1 MIGWLNLLSISCLI
15 LRKQST
21 KTMNLMQNLQRLYA
35 GLKNNV
41 SIEIKTPEESLGIDS
56 DTYNKIVDAHKLG
69 ELESLLDEWF
79 DGEATITQINDT
91 LWFESEDVL
100 EALGLKE
107 TTFRAVSTVDDEIDN
122 EEEFDNLHDAIE
134 FANSKDW
141 DYVIDDEDNIVW
153 EREYG
158 E

>member
-1 MIGWLNLLSISCLI
+1 MKVICDFSDYSPWSG
-15 LRKQST
+15 
-21 KTMNLMQNLQRLYA
+21 A
-35 GLKNNV
+35 V
-41 SIEIKTPEESLGIDS
+41 
-56 DTYNKIVDAHKLG
+56 DTYNKIVDAHKLD

-122 EEEFDNLHDAIE
+122 EEEFDNLNDAIE

-141 DYVIDDEDNIVW
+141 DYVLDDEDNIVW

>member
-1 MIGWLNLLSISCLI
+1 MKVICNFSDYSPWSG
-15 LRKQST
+15 
-21 KTMNLMQNLQRLYA
+21 A
-35 GLKNNV
+35 V
-41 SIEIKTPEESLGIDS
+41 

-107 TTFRAVSTVDDEIDN
+107 TTFRAVSIVDDEIDN
-122 EEEFDNLHDAIE
+122 EEEFDNIHDAIE

-141 DYVIDDEDNIVW
+141 DYVLDDEDNIVW

>member
-1 MIGWLNLLSISCLI
+1 MKVICDFSDYSPWSG
-15 LRKQST
+15 
-21 KTMNLMQNLQRLYA
+21 A
-35 GLKNNV
+35 V
-41 SIEIKTPEESLGIDS
+41 

-69 ELESLLDEWF
+69 ELESLLDVFF

-122 EEEFDNLHDAIE
+122 EEEFDNLNDAIE
-134 FANSKDW
+134 FANSRDW
-141 DYVIDDEDNIVW
+141 DYVLDDEDIIVW

>member
-1 MIGWLNLLSISCLI
+1 MKVICDFSDYSPWSG
-15 LRKQST
+15 
-21 KTMNLMQNLQRLYA
+21 A
-35 GLKNNV
+35 V
-41 SIEIKTPEESLGIDS
+41 
-56 DTYNKIVDAHKLG
+56 DTYNKIVDAHKLD
-69 ELESLLDEWF
+69 ELESLLDERF
-79 DGEATITQINDT
+79 DGEATTTQINDT

-122 EEEFDNLHDAIE
+122 EEEFDNLYDAIE
-134 FANSKDW
+134 FANNKDW

>member
-1 MIGWLNLLSISCLI
+1 MKVICDFSDYSPWSG
-15 LRKQST
+15 
-21 KTMNLMQNLQRLYA
+21 A
-35 GLKNNV
+35 V
-41 SIEIKTPEESLGIDS
+41 
-56 DTYNKIVDAHKLG
+56 DTYNKIEDAHKLS
-69 ELESLLDEWF
+69 ELESLLDVFF

-122 EEEFDNLHDAIE
+122 EEEFDNLYDAIE
-134 FANSKDW
+134 FANDKDW

>member
-1 MIGWLNLLSISCLI
+1 MKAICDFSDYSPGSW
-15 LRKQST
+15 T
-21 KTMNLMQNLQRLYA
+21 
-35 GLKNNV
+35 V
-41 SIEIKTPEESLGIDS
+41 

-79 DGEATITQINDT
+79 DGEATTTQINDT
-91 LWFESEDVL
+91 LWVESEKVL
-100 EALGLKE
+100 DALGLKE
-107 TTFRAVSTVDDEIDN
+107 TTFRAVSTVDDEIDD
-122 EEEFDNLHDAIE
+122 EEEFDNLYDAIE

-141 DYVIDDEDNIVW
+141 DYVLDDEDNIVW

>member
-1 MIGWLNLLSISCLI
+1 MKVICDFSDYSPWSG
-15 LRKQST
+15 
-21 KTMNLMQNLQRLYA
+21 A
-35 GLKNNV
+35 V
-41 SIEIKTPEESLGIDS
+41 
-56 DTYNKIVDAHKLG
+56 DTYNKIVDAHKLD
-69 ELESLLDEWF
+69 ELESLLDERF
-79 DGEATITQINDT
+79 DGEATTTQINDT

>member
-1 MIGWLNLLSISCLI
+1 MKVICDFSVYSPWDG
-15 LRKQST
+15 
-21 KTMNLMQNLQRLYA
+21 A
-35 GLKNNV
+35 V
-41 SIEIKTPEESLGIDS
+41 
-56 DTYNKIVDAHKLG
+56 DTYIKIVDAHKLG

-79 DGEATITQINDT
+79 DGEATTTQINDT

-122 EEEFDNLHDAIE
+122 EEEFDNLYDAIE

-141 DYVIDDEDNIVW
+141 NYVLDDEYNIVW

>member
-1 MIGWLNLLSISCLI
+1 MKVICDFSDYSPWSG
-15 LRKQST
+15 
-21 KTMNLMQNLQRLYA
+21 A
-35 GLKNNV
+35 V
-41 SIEIKTPEESLGIDS
+41 
-56 DTYNKIVDAHKLG
+56 DTYNKIVDAHKLD
-69 ELESLLDEWF
+69 ELESLLDERF
-79 DGEATITQINDT
+79 DGEATTTQINDT

-122 EEEFDNLHDAIE
+122 EEEFDNLNDAIE

>member
-1 MIGWLNLLSISCLI
+1 MKVICDFSDYSPWSG
-15 LRKQST
+15 
-21 KTMNLMQNLQRLYA
+21 A
-35 GLKNNV
+35 V
-41 SIEIKTPEESLGIDS
+41 
-56 DTYNKIVDAHKLG
+56 DTYNKIEEEHKLD

-79 DGEATITQINDT
+79 DGEATTTQINDT
-91 LWFESEDVL
+91 LWFESEKVL
-100 EALGLKE
+100 DALGLKE

-134 FANSKDW
+134 FANSKGW
-141 DYVIDDEDNIVW
+141 NYVLDDEYNIVW

>member
-1 MIGWLNLLSISCLI
+1 MKVICDFSDYSPWSG
-15 LRKQST
+15 
-21 KTMNLMQNLQRLYA
+21 A
-35 GLKNNV
+35 V
-41 SIEIKTPEESLGIDS
+41 
-56 DTYNKIVDAHKLG
+56 DTYNKIVDAHKLDK
-69 ELESLLDEWF
+69 LESLLDEWF
-79 DGEATITQINDT
+79 DGEATTTQINDT

-107 TTFRAVSTVDDEIDN
+107 TTFRAVSTVDDEIDD
-122 EEEFDNLHDAIE
+122 EEEFDNLNDAIE

-141 DYVIDDEDNIVW
+141 DYVLDDEDNIVW